1 MKCRSDPSHTIPPPH
16 SPMRLPGKQDW
27 ERLPDGRMI
36 LPHFPNHLARG
47 CKTHSSLYSAFPVFP
62 VARCLTGNS
71 IRLLFHS
78 FSLHHTDTL
87 YPEMPETVSSP
98 DPHTTKSEHYRTDKI
113 DHTSPSYV
121 HTSDPYKNGAPVHSH
136 LPPSPPD
143 TAPAKHSAVPH
154 YLYHSACRNPRCTPF
169 LPA

>member
-1 MKCRSDPSHTIPPPH
+1 MKCRSDPSHTIPLPH

-27 ERLPDGRMI
+27 EPSPDGRTTLSHSPKHLI
-36 LPHFPNHLARG
+36 QSWKPFLSPHPVFPD
-47 CKTHSSLYSAFPVFP
+47 FP
-62 VARCLTGNS
+62 VARCQTGNS

-98 DPHTTKSEHYRTDKI
+98 DPHTTKSGHYRTDKT

-143 TAPAKHSAVPH
+143 TAPAGYSAVPH
-154 YLYHSACRNPRCTPF
+154 YLYHSAYRNPRCTPS